1 MSRLHAA
8 LTSCIVSTFQYEAL
22 LKIIFLCRLRLNTLL
37 LLIRIHFT
45 FRSAAVLD
53 PRGHLAPPLLHPL
66 LIHSVKCYS
75 SSAPPVSQFQKSQLL
90 LFFFYKLKYKATSC
104 LNSDWPVKVHS
115 SVALFVWRGPT
126 LPEAGQSLDREIH
139 RSRRSD
145 RCGLWLYRQHHGKP
159 ADRKT
164 KKGLSIKLV
173 LLTNQQ
179 SKTQRLFIYCHE
191 WWRKAV
197 DHHI

>member
-90 LFFFYKLKYKATSC
+90 LFFFLQTEIQGNQLSKLRLTCEGTFFGGSIRIEGSHSPGGRTVTWSR
-104 LNSDWPVKVHS
+104 NSSIPAIRS
-115 SVALFVWRGPT
+115 LRSLAL
-126 LPEAGQSLDREIH
+126 
-139 RSRRSD
+139 
-145 RCGLWLYRQHHGKP
+145 
-159 ADRKT
+159 
-164 KKGLSIKLV
+164 
-173 LLTNQQ
+173 
-179 SKTQRLFIYCHE
+179 
-191 WWRKAV
+191 
-197 DHHI
+197 